1 MASTMDVLFAAIAE
15 GDVDRVHA
23 LLEAEPALADARDH
37 DGVSALMRARYR
49 LDPDMVEAIRARAAD
64 LDVFEAATFGDL
76 ARLDVLLEEH
86 PAAARSR
93 SADGFTP
100 LHLAAFFGQT
110 DAVRLLLARGAEP
123 DVRGQGWMTGT
134 ALSAAAAGGHTA
146 IVLLLLEV
154 GVDPNVQQ
162 AQGFTPLH
170 AAAQNADLE
179 AVRALLDAGA
189 DPAIVTEEG
198 VTAAELAEQAGDL
211 VTVETLRD
219 ALG

>member
-1 MASTMDVLFAAIAE
+1 M
-15 GDVDRVHA
+15 
-23 LLEAEPALADARDH
+23 
-37 DGVSALMRARYR
+37 
-49 LDPDMVEAIRARAAD
+49 
-64 LDVFEAATFGDL
+64 
-76 ARLDVLLEEH
+76 
-86 PAAARSR
+86 
-93 SADGFTP
+93 
-100 LHLAAFFGQT
+100 
-110 DAVRLLLARGAEP
+110 
-123 DVRGQGWMTGT
+123 
-134 ALSAAAAGGHTA
+134 
-146 IVLLLLEV
+146 
-154 GVDPNVQQ
+154 QQ